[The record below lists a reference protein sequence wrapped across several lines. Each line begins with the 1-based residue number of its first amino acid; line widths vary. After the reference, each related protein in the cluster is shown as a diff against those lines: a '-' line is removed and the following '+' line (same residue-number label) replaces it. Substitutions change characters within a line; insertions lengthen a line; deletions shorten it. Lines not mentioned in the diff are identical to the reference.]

1 MEVDDGVYRRRK
13 RRRKRK
19 EKIRKKKR
27 ESIVTLSKRNGMEKY
42 VDKYEATSI

>member
-19 EKIRKKKR
+19 EKIRKKKGKDR
-27 ESIVTLSKRNGMEKY
+27 DPFQEERDGKVCRQ
-42 VDKYEATSI
+42 V